1 MDIDITEN
9 LTSSSTLAES
19 RSRYYNTRESD
30 VRAEILKQTKASHN
44 ISGVYR
50 ETLRSMLTSFADLVY
65 IDSEN
70 KQIDV
75 PCIHANAE
83 RAVAKIVQEDSIILP
98 ITSVAQTTTDNDVN
112 RDRYESLLVHEKIWD
127 DSKQRA
133 IRVLSLAP
141 RAVNIKYQV
150 NIFGKYLSDV
160 DQIME
165 QIRLKF
171 NPEMEVPTP
180 FSTMTRALIDSEE
193 NAGQLDVGDK
203 QDRIIKKTLSIT
215 VRTYIPNPKFLF
227 TSTGKIEKYIAEI
240 I

>member
-9 LTSSSTLAES
+9 LTPSSTLAES

-65 IDSEN
+65 IDSEK

>member
-30 VRAEILKQTKASHN
+30 VRAEILKQTTASHN

-65 IDSEN
+65 INSEN
-70 KQIDV
+70 SQIDV

-98 ITSVAQTTTDNDVN
+98 LTSVAQTTTDNDAN
-112 RDRYESLLVHEKIWD
+112 RDRYESLLVHEKVWD
-127 DSKQRA
+127 DNKQRA

-171 NPEMEVPTP
+171 NPEMQVPTP

-203 QDRIIKKTLSIT
+203 QDRIVKKTLSIT

>member
-9 LTSSSTLAES
+9 LTSSGTLAES

-203 QDRIIKKTLSIT
+203 QDRIVKKTLSIT